1 MRNPL
6 EPAAAS
12 PSEKRADLLLWT
24 ALLLNP
30 LAMGV
35 NTIVGYTV
43 AHWTTDTGRKHYNY
57 LVSAVDFLLCACAFL
72 ISYSFSRQFSRSE
85 EETPIDGRRLFMAKI
100 STLLSILT
108 ALLVI
113 AQTIAVA
120 TLHTFD

>member
-1 MRNPL
+1 MRDPL
-6 EPAAAS
+6 EPAS
-12 PSEKRADLLLWT
+12 PSPAERRADGWLWT

-43 AHWTTDTGRKHYNY
+43 AHWTSDTGRKHFSY
-57 LVSAVDFLLCACAFL
+57 LVSAIDFVLCIGALL
-72 ISYSFSRQFSRSE
+72 ISYSLYRQYSQAE
-85 EETPIDGRRLFMAKI
+85 EGIPIDGRRLFMAKVTI
-100 STLLSILT
+100 MLSVLT

-120 TLHTFD
+120 TLHSFD